1 MAYHEKREKI
11 GVPHCALLD
20 GSKLAGMK
28 GFSEIRLQL
37 QQQQMGFQ
45 AEIRDF
51 FFFWDLISMSKLMHI
66 QDSLHSAPHTDP
78 DKFKNIQTSI
88 CPQFISNLS

>member
-45 AEIRDF
+45 AEIWDF
-51 FFFWDLISMSKLMHI
+51 FLLGFDFNVEVD
-66 QDSLHSAPHTDP
+66 AHTR
-78 DKFKNIQTSI
+78 
-88 CPQFISNLS
+88 